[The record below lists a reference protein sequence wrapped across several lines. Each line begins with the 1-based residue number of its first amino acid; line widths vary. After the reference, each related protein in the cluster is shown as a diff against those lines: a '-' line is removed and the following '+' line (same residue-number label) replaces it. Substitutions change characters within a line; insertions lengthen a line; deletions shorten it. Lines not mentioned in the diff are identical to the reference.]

1 MKERLTVAD
10 AKKALGRDLY
20 ARVHEADAIMY
31 TWREI
36 LENEGVDVQEHRI
49 NMILGCADMSLVA
62 CTLNIKVA
70 GEKVYKTIQGMAH
83 DFICIACGVLRKT
96 IDSPWKAWEEVDTSQ
111 PAQAVNTSSS
121 STLREINKD
130 GTVHPEVVLKEAGF
144 EVGAPV
150 KRKADNVL
158 GTLQAVDAA
167 GVVKILTGGKV
178 AKTEL
183 TAFLDGQWVKYVP
196 KPDAVAMEPSDF
208 KAQRPLKQMEW
219 SIFMAK
225 TKIAMALDTLETK
238 FDAQNYDKL
247 KVRIKPSKCLE
258 ATAAIPE
265 KKVVLVPCTTNI
277 KWKKDKPEDSSI
289 AVATVKGIPGYF
301 ILTSQFALPKD
312 GEPGFM
318 PLYWLVTTSHKGSE
332 CNMSS
337 VVQKAGDVEISVFQ
351 NSCALAQ
358 GEKLV
363 RFVVKKAAPAPTLE
377 YSPVKRQ
384 RMSQKGSEN
393 RS

>member
-1 MKERLTVAD
+1 M
-10 AKKALGRDLY
+10 
-20 ARVHEADAIMY
+20 
-31 TWREI
+31 
-36 LENEGVDVQEHRI
+36 
-49 NMILGCADMSLVA
+49 
-62 CTLNIKVA
+62 
-70 GEKVYKTIQGMAH
+70 
-83 DFICIACGVLRKT
+83 
-96 IDSPWKAWEEVDTSQ
+96 
-111 PAQAVNTSSS
+111 
-121 STLREINKD
+121 
-130 GTVHPEVVLKEAGF
+130 
-144 EVGAPV
+144 
-150 KRKADNVL
+150 
-158 GTLQAVDAA
+158 
-167 GVVKILTGGKV
+167 
-178 AKTEL
+178 
-183 TAFLDGQWVKYVP
+183 P

-225 TKIAMALDTLETK
+225 TKIAMALESLESK

-289 AVATVKGIPGYF
+289 AVATVKGIQGYF

-377 YSPVKRQ
+377 FSPVKRQ